1 MSSHDTWMKRL
12 DPLGELN
19 LNAADDTEKGNWMR
33 RLLLVEKAWHTL
45 DVNGDGSVDMHELVQ
60 AYDAGH
66 VNAEVTAAGSPPRP
80 RRSTSPR
87 SGTRTAAA
95 RSRSTSSW
103 STTPRSARRW
113 RWTTSSKR

>member
-33 RLLLVEKAWHTL
+33 RLLLVEKAWRTL

-60 AYDAGH
+60 AYKKHCSD
-66 VNAEVTAAGSPPRP
+66 EE
-80 RRSTSPR
+80 
-87 SGTRTAAA
+87 
-95 RSRSTSSW
+95 W
-103 STTPRSARRW
+103 TPTCTDMVSV
-113 RWTTSSKR
+113 SCF

>member
-33 RLLLVEKAWHTL
+33 RLLLVEKAWRTL

-66 VNAEVTAAGSPPRP
+66 VNAEVDGRRLSP
-80 RRSTSPR
+80 
-87 SGTRTAAA
+87 AAA
-95 RSRSTSSW
+95 KEYFASQWDADGSGSVEKHEFVEYYAKI
-103 STTPRSARRW
+103 SAEV
-113 RWTTSSKR
+113 